1 MSSRL
6 QQYLFDAYESRHT
19 SSFRRK
25 LTRDIPIQIDD
36 QDDNDRIHEFCNL
49 FCTVTRKKS
58 FRLELIGNFP
68 ITPEMADLAEIY
80 NGTNDSLH
88 GILLL
93 ELNTEQ
99 IDVLIDLADKIRK
112 TSFLGAPS
120 NPSWLTISARTISS
134 LFRFV
139 RIIKEYNNLSQR
151 TIFTRLAAI
160 QSILRSIAA

>member
-6 QQYLFDAYESRHT
+6 QHYLFDAYESRHT

-49 FCTVTRKKS
+49 FCTITRKNA

-68 ITPEMADLAEIY
+68 ITQEMADLAEIY
-80 NGTNDSLH
+80 NGNHDSLH
-88 GILLL
+88 GRLLL

-112 TSFLGAPS
+112 TSFLAPN
-120 NPSWLTISARTISS
+120 NPGWLTISARTISS

-139 RIIKEYNNLSQR
+139 RIIKEFNNLNQR
-151 TIFTRLAAI
+151 TIFSRLASI
-160 QSILRSIAA
+160 QTVLRSIAA